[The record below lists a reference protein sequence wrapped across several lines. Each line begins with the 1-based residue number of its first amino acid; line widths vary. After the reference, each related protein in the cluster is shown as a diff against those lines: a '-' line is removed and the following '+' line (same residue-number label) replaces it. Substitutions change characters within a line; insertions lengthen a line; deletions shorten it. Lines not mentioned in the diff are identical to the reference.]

1 MFRHLLQLPVGLP
14 ERGYQTTRRRH
25 PANNAS
31 LRLDHAES
39 RLFKFRKITFGSI
52 LHQRTFISAVVGF
65 SHAGLDAYL
74 GGHSREDQMAD
85 R

>member
-39 RLFKFRKITFGSI
+39 RLFKFRKITASTIF
-52 LHQRTFISAVVGF
+52 
-65 SHAGLDAYL
+65 
-74 GGHSREDQMAD
+74 
-85 R
+85 